1 MLTEF
6 NLVHQKRPL
15 LLLGQTLQQRDS
27 LISVSLRLIVNLT
40 KGGDWLAVS
49 QTVAL

>member
-6 NLVHQKRPL
+6 TLVHQKRP

-27 LISVSLRLIVNLT
+27 LISVSLRLIVDLT
-40 KGGDWLAVS
+40 KGGDLLAVS
-49 QTVAL
+49 PTVAL